1 MISLN
6 GARSGPAI
14 STIPFRGAASATSAT
29 MAATSSAAMGWNRPG
44 EILTVFPS
52 VTWGGSGQGGRIR
65 VTSADLQYLFGI
77 QRSEPD
83 CMTRLVSEHDQP
95 HIRSPR
101 ETAAPISRLRR
112 SGLRKTRPF
121 LKTGFLGHVRM
132 RFVHLGPPGLI
143 KA

>member
-1 MISLN
+1 M
-6 GARSGPAI
+6 RV
-14 STIPFRGAASATSAT
+14 R
-29 MAATSSAAMGWNRPG
+29 M
-44 EILTVFPS
+44 PS
-52 VTWGGSGQGGRIR
+52 VTVWPFLSRKRTIGSSPVEKPEMQYVDRGRIR

-121 LKTGFLGHVRM
+121 FKTGFLGHVRM
-132 RFVHLGPPGLI
+132 RFVNLDPPGLI
-143 KA
+143 KSWKI

>member
-1 MISLN
+1 MAPTIC
-6 GARSGPAI
+6 PAI
-14 STIPFRGAASATSAT
+14 SRTKSNAWGSKHRPPSCASPRATASRALH
-29 MAATSSAAMGWNRPG
+29 PH
-44 EILTVFPS
+44 L
-52 VTWGGSGQGGRIR
+52 TWGRSGQGGRIR

-83 CMTRLVSEHDQP
+83 CMTRLVSEHDQT
-95 HIRSPR
+95 HIRSTR

-132 RFVHLGPPGLI
+132 RFVHLDPPGLI
-143 KA
+143 KSWKI